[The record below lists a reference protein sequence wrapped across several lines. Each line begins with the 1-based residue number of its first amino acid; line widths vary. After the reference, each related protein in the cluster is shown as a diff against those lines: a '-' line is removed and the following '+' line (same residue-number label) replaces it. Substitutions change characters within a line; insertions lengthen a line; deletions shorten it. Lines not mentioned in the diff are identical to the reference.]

1 MKWILHSTSY
11 KMRPMK
17 KTEKKIAELADEYH
31 KLIAGDHHKDRD
43 CHWSIE
49 TRWSYGNDP
58 VYVVARNGY
67 LHHTETARFDSYDGA
82 LAYLREEI
90 QDALEIERFNKAEV
104 EDIRFP
110 DDIPGEMR
118 PFEL

>member
-1 MKWILHSTSY
+1 MQ
-11 KMRPMK
+11 
-17 KTEKKIAELADEYH
+17 YH
-31 KLIAGDHHKDRD
+31 ELIAGDHHKDRD
-43 CHWSIE
+43 CHWFIE
-49 TRWSYGNDP
+49 TRWSYGNAP

-67 LHHTETARFDSYDGA
+67 LHHTETARFDSYDCA

-90 QDALEIERFNKAEV
+90 QDAIEIERFNKAEV
-104 EDIRFP
+104 AGIRFP

>member
-1 MKWILHSTSY
+1 
-11 KMRPMK
+11 MK
-17 KTEKKIAELADEYH
+17 KIEKKIAELAKQYH
-31 KLIAGDHHKDRD
+31 ELIASDHHKDRD

-49 TRWSYGNDP
+49 TRWSYGNAP
-58 VYVVARNGY
+58 VYVVQRNGY

-104 EDIRFP
+104 NGIRFP